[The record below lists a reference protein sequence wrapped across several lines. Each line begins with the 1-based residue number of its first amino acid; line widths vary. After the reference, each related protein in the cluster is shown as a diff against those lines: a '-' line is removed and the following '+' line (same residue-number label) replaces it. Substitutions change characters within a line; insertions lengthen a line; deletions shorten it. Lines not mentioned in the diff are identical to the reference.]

1 MAATAPERNP
11 SLHLLRDHLDA
22 ALALGQDL
30 MSAELMLDAPDRPGL
45 RNWLRQTR
53 RLDRFLGTVRS
64 LEYAL
69 TARLIQARRR
79 ADELRRADV
88 RLRPLLALLAAGTAP
103 LVDAAAELG
112 DTEARDFDGA
122 DAGLTFLRSR
132 GLVAADAAGLELVSR
147 LSVTDNYL
155 VAGRIPLGTLLEVA
169 ATFLDSLDAL
179 YDLELADIT
188 HPRVQHEVHA
198 PRRWTPALH
207 TRTN

>member
-1 MAATAPERNP
+1 
-11 SLHLLRDHLDA
+11 HLDA

-53 RLDRFLGTVRS
+53 RLERFLGTVRS

-112 DTEARDFDGA
+112 DTEAR
-122 DAGLTFLRSR
+122 
-132 GLVAADAAGLELVSR
+132 
-147 LSVTDNYL
+147 
-155 VAGRIPLGTLLEVA
+155 
-169 ATFLDSLDAL
+169 
-179 YDLELADIT
+179 
-188 HPRVQHEVHA
+188 
-198 PRRWTPALH
+198 
-207 TRTN
+207 